1 MHLGRVAAREQGA
14 VTNRDAEAL
23 VQRTTQHADG
33 LRRRSPHVP
42 DAEPAVVAR
51 GDEPR
56 VGEPRHARHAWCEWP
71 RSAFCAAR
79 QRASH
84 ISIEPSCAPVAAV
97 SLRTSMQFS
106 ATEQLPLNRSSSV
119 AASQIFVAWSQ
130 EHVQS

>member
-1 MHLGRVAAREQGA
+1 MFNAQLSTLTGSVAAPLTSQTQSRPSWP
-14 VTNRDAEAL
+14 AETRRASES
-23 VQRTTQHADG
+23 HAT
-33 LRRRSPHVP
+33 LATLWWP
-42 DAEPAVVAR
+42 
-51 GDEPR
+51 
-56 VGEPRHARHAWCEWP
+56 WP

-97 SLRTSMQFS
+97 SLRTSIQFS

-119 AASQIFVAWSQ
+119 AVSQIFVAWSQ